1 MTSVPPAAHRDLAW
15 AVRQAARRVGEQSPT
30 VRGSDWRQAIVQAVN
45 ADGTV
50 TTVDGIVARRMHTY
64 LAPAAGDVIV
74 VTVSS
79 VGDWLAAG
87 RMASGDGAWTPF
99 TLAGTW
105 TPNANYYT
113 PSYRVNGDGTA
124 SLCGLAGM
132 SGALTSG
139 MVVATLPV
147 PAGQPSPRPAKNVRV
162 TVQVAVGYFGVMT
175 IAPNG
180 EITLNDFNPTPPS
193 TGGKYVQFDTFSRYR
208 LV

>member
-1 MTSVPPAAHRDLAW
+1 MTSVPPPAHRDLAW
-15 AVRQAARRVGEQSPT
+15 AVRQAARRVGEQSPS
-30 VRGSDWRQAIVQAVN
+30 VRGSDWRQAIVQTVN

-64 LAPAAGDVIV
+64 LAPAEGDVIV

-87 RMASGDGAWTPF
+87 RMASGDGAWVPF

-105 TPNANYYT
+105 TANANYYT
-113 PSYRVNGDGTA
+113 PAYRLNGDGTA
-124 SLCGLAGM
+124 SLSGLASM

-139 MVVATLPV
+139 MVVATLP
-147 PAGQPSPRPAKNVRV
+147 AAARPAKNVRV

-180 EITLNDFNPTPPS
+180 EITLNDYNPAPPS
-193 TGGKYVQFDTFSRYR
+193 TGGKYVQFDGFSRYR

>member
-30 VRGSDWRQAIVQAVN
+30 VRGSDWRQAIVQTVN

-79 VGDWLAAG
+79 AGDWLAAG
-87 RMASGDGAWTPF
+87 RMASGDGAWTAF

-124 SLCGLAGM
+124 SLCGLASM
-132 SGALTSG
+132 SGALTAG
-139 MVVATLPV
+139 MVVATLP
-147 PAGQPSPRPAKNVRV
+147 AA
-162 TVQVAVGYFGVMT
+162 
-175 IAPNG
+175 
-180 EITLNDFNPTPPS
+180 
-193 TGGKYVQFDTFSRYR
+193 
-208 LV
+208 

>member
-1 MTSVPPAAHRDLAW
+1 MTSVPPPAHRDLAW

-30 VRGSDWRQAIVQAVN
+30 VRGSDWRQAIVQTVN

-79 VGDWLAAG
+79 AGDWIAAG

-124 SLCGLAGM
+124 SLCGLASM

-139 MVVATLPV
+139 MVVATLPT
-147 PAGQPSPRPAKNVRV
+147 AARPAKSVRV

-175 IAPNG
+175 IAPTG
-180 EITLNDFNPTPPS
+180 DITLNDFNPAPPA

>member
-1 MTSVPPAAHRDLAW
+1 MTSVPPPAHRDLAW
-15 AVRQAARRVGEQSPT
+15 AVKQAARRVGEQSPT
-30 VRGSDWRQAIVQAVN
+30 VRGSDWRQAIVQTVN

-64 LAPAAGDVIV
+64 LAPAVGDVIV

-79 VGDWLAAG
+79 AGDWLAAG

-105 TPNANYYT
+105 TPNVNYYT

-124 SLCGLAGM
+124 SLCGLASM
-132 SGALTSG
+132 SGALTAN
-139 MVVATLPV
+139 MVVATLP
-147 PAGQPSPRPAKNVRV
+147 AAARPAKSVRV
-162 TVQVAVGYFGVMT
+162 TVQVAIGYFGVMT

-180 EITLNDFNPTPPS
+180 EITLNDYNPTPPS
-193 TGGKYVQFDTFSRYR
+193 TGGKYIQFDGLSRYR

>member
-1 MTSVPPAAHRDLAW
+1 MTSVPPPAHRDLAW

-30 VRGSDWRQAIVQAVN
+30 VRGSDWRQAIVQTVN

-79 VGDWLAAG
+79 AGDWLAAG
-87 RMASGDGAWTPF
+87 RMASGDGAWTAF

-105 TPNANYYT
+105 TPNVNYYT

-124 SLCGLAGM
+124 SLCGLASM
-132 SGALTSG
+132 SGALTAG
-139 MVVATLPV
+139 MVVATLPT
-147 PAGQPSPRPAKNVRV
+147 AARPAKSVRV

-180 EITLNDFNPTPPS
+180 DITLNDFNPTPPS

-208 LV
+208 LA

>member
-1 MTSVPPAAHRDLAW
+1 MTSVPPPAHRDLAW
-15 AVRQAARRVGEQSPT
+15 AVKQAARRVGEQSPT
-30 VRGSDWRQAIVQAVN
+30 VRGSDWRQAIVQTVN
-45 ADGTV
+45 TDGTV

-64 LAPAAGDVIV
+64 LAPAEGDVIV

-79 VGDWLAAG
+79 AGDWLAAG
-87 RMASGDGAWTPF
+87 RLASGDGAWTPF

-105 TPNANYYT
+105 TANANYYT
-113 PSYRVNGDGTA
+113 PAYRINGDGTA

-139 MVVATLPV
+139 MVVATLP
-147 PAGQPSPRPAKNVRV
+147 AAAWPAKSVRV

-175 IAPNG
+175 IANNG
-180 EITLNDFNPTPPS
+180 QITLNDFNPAPPS